1 MNRDLKT
8 DRRRHFRFPQ
18 NLSVHITPLPHLGPA
33 KSKSKAI
40 EGRIHNISDGGMCVS
55 TPRPLPKPTLLR
67 CEIAICDSSIRF
79 ATLMQVRW
87 IERQKLPLDRF
98 LSGLAFL
105 L

>member
-1 MNRDLKT
+1 MSRDLKT
-8 DRRRHFRFPQ
+8 DRRMHSRFPQ
-18 NLSVHITPLPHLGPA
+18 NLSVHITLLPHLGPA
-33 KSKSKAI
+33 KGKSKAI
-40 EGRIHNISDGGMCVS
+40 EGHIHNISDGGMCVS
-55 TPRPLPKPTLLR
+55 TMRPLPKPALLR
-67 CEIAICDSSIRF
+67 CEIYISESIRF